1 MGLRTTR
8 QTCTSLVAVF
18 CNSNM
23 VSARIGLGD
32 RIIAPLSLTEM
43 VNASTVILLGS
54 RSVTALRI
62 ITRWLRRRSS
72 PVTAWGFAL
81 SWVLTMRNCAALQF
95 ESPEVRRRVFQ
106 FNSQLIAVG
115 PCRTPSN
122 DNARCGIV
130 IDV

>member
-8 QTCTSLVAVF
+8 QTCTSLVVIF
-18 CNSNM
+18 CSSTT

-32 RIIAPLSLTEM
+32 RIVAPLSLTEM

-72 PVTAWGFAL
+72 PVTTWGFAL
-81 SWVLTMRNCAALQF
+81 LWVLTIRNCAALQF

-106 FNSQLIAVG
+106 FNTQLIAVG
-115 PCRTPSN
+115 SFRASPN
-122 DNARCGIV
+122 DNGGC
-130 IDV
+130 